1 MQEYLK
7 VITRKLVATL
17 LTAGLVLALPLSAVA
32 QESGGWRKEIADK
45 AQAAQ
50 EAGQK
55 GNFQEAIKQLKDAKA
70 RGALQPKEEQAINE
84 LMIWAATSAKDWN
97 LVAATVEERI
107 KTGRVTGADL
117 VRKYQLLSN
126 AYYSANN
133 LRAAAAATEKLIA
146 ARGSANADDLILLG
160 QLQFQLKDYRTAAVT
175 LDQAASA
182 AARAG
187 KPAKT
192 QGQVLEMLNASYF
205 ELGNE
210 AKRLETL
217 HKLMVVAPKAS
228 IFDQLV
234 NAYNRE
240 VNGDSVVMINLYR
253 LGASRGLLS
262 REHYGKYAD
271 AALDLASPGEAVTM
285 LEKGLSSGAIKKDDR
300 NTRLLADARDQ
311 VAKLK
316 SSLPQQEKEAM
327 AMASGDAEAKL
338 ATSHFTLK
346 NYAKSGE
353 AAKRAVQKGRMRR
366 PDDVNM
372 MLGIALIE
380 SKRAA
385 EAKNAFR
392 AAATANSKIRGVADL
407 WSSVAT

>member
-1 MQEYLK
+1 M
-7 VITRKLVATL
+7 TMRKLVATL
-17 LTAGLVLALPLSAVA
+17 LAAGFALAIPLSAVA
-32 QESGGWRKEIADK
+32 QQAEGWRKEIADK

-55 GNFQEAIKQLKDAKA
+55 GNFQEAIKHLKEAKA
-70 RGALQPKEEQAINE
+70 KGALQPKEEQAINE
-84 LMIWAATSAKDWN
+84 LMIWAATSAKDWG
-97 LVAATVEERI
+97 LVADTVEERI
-107 KTGRVTGADL
+107 KTGRVSGADL

-133 LRAAAAATEKLIA
+133 LRASAAATEKLIA

-160 QLQFQLKDYRTAAVT
+160 QLQFQLKDYRAAAVT
-175 LDQAASA
+175 LDKAADA

-210 AKRLETL
+210 PKRLETL
-217 HKLMVVAPKAS
+217 HKLMSVAPKAS

-234 NAYNRE
+234 NAYSRE
-240 VNGDSVVMINLYR
+240 TNGDSVVMINLYR

-271 AALDLASPGEAVTM
+271 AALDLASPGEAVAM
-285 LEKGLSSGAIKKDDR
+285 LEKGMSSGAIKKDDR
-300 NTRLLADARDQ
+300 NNRLLADARDQ
-311 VAKLK
+311 VAKVK
-316 SSLPQQEKEAM
+316 SSLVQQEKEAM

-346 NYAKSGE
+346 NYAKSSE
-353 AAKRAVQKGRMRR
+353 AAKRAVTKGRMRR

-380 SKRAA
+380 SKRGT
-385 EAKNAFR
+385 EAKSAFR
-392 AAATANSKIRGVADL
+392 AAAAANSKIRGVADL
-407 WSSVAT
+407 WSAVAS